1 MKIVMQF
8 IVVYSTSV
16 FGDIRFP
23 SDATSV
29 VGQRKPFDSVQMTA
43 SSK

>member
-1 MKIVMQF
+1 MIQF
-8 IVVYSTSV
+8 IVIYFTFV

-23 SDATSV
+23 SDATSAA
-29 VGQRKPFDSVQMTA
+29 GQRKPFDSVQMTA